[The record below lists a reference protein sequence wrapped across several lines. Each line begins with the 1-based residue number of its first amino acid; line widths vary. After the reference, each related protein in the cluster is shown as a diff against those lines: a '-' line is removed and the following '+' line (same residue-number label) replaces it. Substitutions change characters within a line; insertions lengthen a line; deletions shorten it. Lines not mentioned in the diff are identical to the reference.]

1 MLKLRELGPGDWR
14 DFRDLRLQA
23 LAEAPYAFGSTFADW
38 RDAAEERWRGRLT
51 AVAYNVIA
59 EFDGRPAGMAGGSL
73 EEDGPA
79 ELISMWVAPFA
90 RGRGV
95 GGALIAAVAEWAA
108 VVRPGELLL
117 QVVDGNEHAIRL
129 YEKNGFV
136 DRGVVAGTDPIE
148 RLMSRPI

>member
-1 MLKLRELGPGDWR
+1 MLKLRELGPDEWR

-23 LAEAPYAFGSTFADW
+23 LTEAPYAFGSRLTDW
-38 RDAAEERWRGRLT
+38 QDAAEERWRGRLS

-73 EEDGPA
+73 EGDDPA

-95 GGALIAAVAEWAA
+95 GSALIDAVAEWAA
-108 VVRPGELLL
+108 GVRPGELRL
-117 QVVDGNEHAIRL
+117 QVVDGNEHAIRM
-129 YEKNGFV
+129 YERNGFV
-136 DRGVVAGTDPIE
+136 DRGVVAGTDPVE